1 MNSPLKLKLKL
12 PLLLIFSTYP
22 LFSQPTPP
30 DTVYHIS
37 RQKIESI
44 MQQEENNARLIQ
56 SLNLRNEPPRLHA
69 IPKIPRSQ
77 YLVQQTPG
85 ER

>member
-1 MNSPLKLKLKL
+1 
-12 PLLLIFSTYP
+12 
-22 LFSQPTPP
+22 
-30 DTVYHIS
+30 
-37 RQKIESI
+37 